1 MNHGGARSFIEKL
14 HNALPESIYPW
25 VIASL
30 RQDPA
35 VWEKLGEPAFH
46 QNVLSLELSVWTS
59 LSPAHLSLLAIAEE
73 MPNLKIA
80 GDHLL
85 INKLHGEIQYPVPP
99 ALRKRAVI
107 EYESTGKGKSE
118 KVGDP
123 SSDSPYCSPLAKA
136 GLLALALRERRRMLG
151 SWDGIREEL
160 NLQAHRAGM
169 PVLATWRTP
178 LACLYGMIPD
188 ASQMLLSL
196 ISPGAAQEYFQMA
209 AHVLLSNP
217 LSPEK
222 FSEEVQSLVE
232 KLSLSEVVPLLK
244 ELSPH
249 HPALVTDLAGKM
261 GPRSKDLF
269 GKSSPA
275 QSNLHSPPLEQ
286 LAALSK
292 MLLLS
297 DAQRLSKNSPASLAT
312 LEQAWHSLQYLEAAF
327 AAELALSA
335 SAIGDKAQAVKYWG
349 KAENLVPHSPLYRS
363 RLAMACLEAGQVDKA
378 QALLAQ
384 ENARLDPGK
393 VDAPE
398 FLVAALASAH
408 LAIQSGNLEAARE
421 ALIGAI
427 QPVLSRDQATPF
439 GIGQLKTIH
448 ELAELLL
455 ELGLPVEATH
465 VFQAIVR
472 QKPNDPDLLKSLGQA
487 QHAAGQD
494 QKAVESL
501 QIAVSLAPRDKDLR
515 RQYARLLEA
524 AGDWYP
530 ALAEWTSLIGGSAF
544 QGSGAPPLPQDLCAY
559 ARCALKAGE
568 PESAAEASRKVLAM
582 EYNKQNPE
590 NFALAHLLL
599 GQALQQR
606 GDVLIAQ
613 EQFYKATQ
621 LFPHRPDAWLALAEA
636 QAATGQSQIAFET
649 LQTGRLAAPDAPEIY
664 LALGNAYLSD
674 WENHGHPSPTQALDM
689 FEKAADLIAHGGGF
703 KRYPDYAPQ
712 VYLRLGETLY
722 ELGHVEESRKV
733 MELAYQANPSFPGTA
748 KLFSKTLLDLKD
760 QRGAIPVLAQLTRL
774 DENNISAHMNY
785 ADALLSVR
793 EKPLE
798 AIKSLRWVL
807 ELSPGHIQAQ
817 ALLAEALS
825 ANNELD
831 DALRIYQV
839 VLETDLVKD
848 PAWGSRISLGLG
860 RTALALRQP
869 EIAIAALREASRADP
884 DNSQIPCT
892 LAEAYYAA
900 GLLEDAL
907 QSARVGLGLGLEDL
921 DVLIWFAEKAITW
934 ISTSREVK
942 NGFSPDMIS
951 GELASQVRIEAL
963 NTLTRALQLAP
974 QRTDLLIRLGK
985 IQLMIEDDQAAAE
998 SFQKVLSAQD
1008 SSIDDLYEAAE
1019 YLLTF
1024 GKPHSAVECLEKSI
1038 TQSGYTRGEAFGI
1051 IEHTRLPRSLVKA
1064 YQRAGNP
1071 QAALSILDQGIL
1083 HYPMDVSL
1091 SSAKANILLDLGRPT
1106 EALTALEDTLQ
1117 RQPEGQSSADLH
1129 KQAAYILRSTGD
1141 LSAALAHIERI
1152 LASPGFSAPGPHQ
1165 VWAHILAAEIS
1176 RAQLQ
1181 PEKAL
1186 AYLNFPPMLDGEYEA
1201 FSVQDQRDYLGYFLL
1216 DADLALD
1223 RGDAK
1228 SAEKSF
1234 SVVKKSA
1241 RIPDLTPY
1249 QRSRFLA
1256 IETRLNS
1263 IHGDHDLAR
1272 RSFQETANYLDA
1284 FQQNNDAQV
1293 ISSIDYENH
1302 LDYHAIGAA
1311 FLELCQWDSA
1321 INLLDEAVEKFSLEP
1336 LSHLDLARAL
1346 VVQAENRRFHVELEG
1361 FNHAPPLPATG
1372 ELTWQRFDQAI
1383 DNAEDLVRKWA
1394 DPAPPAGLHNAD
1406 LSIAAAAQIA
1416 RWRGRGLLAF
1426 HPDRNSAERF
1436 YNLPTTASDP
1446 DDIAALI
1453 AAIRHTGAQE
1463 IEVGGSMT
1471 LSTADLMAKVTQNA
1485 RNFPQHPLVL
1495 CQLALSLYTD
1505 ETHLDEAHQAASEA
1519 LVYKFG
1525 KVNQAQSNQPIC
1537 PHPLY
1542 PLFNILAGRISF
1554 LAGDLSRSLATVQA
1568 AISCWPDEPRWH
1580 TLAASIYRSI
1590 GDLSSSI
1597 IHLEQAVEL
1606 EPEYMPHY
1614 LKLGE
1619 SYLHQAQSVMPGG
1632 AIEASMNAIQIL
1644 GKACELSTTEAEPW
1658 LSLARA
1664 HICAAQE
1671 NSLEQ
1676 AAACAERAINLKPDG
1691 TEPLVLR
1698 AEIALRA
1705 GDFQEAYD
1713 RALVASRLEELSR
1726 IQGESST
1733 PAPQTNPYPIL
1744 LLVRALDGL
1753 GRTGDAI
1760 AAIDKALPHVWER
1773 LPLLLERLKFLTRA
1787 QDTDALLGSLQELA
1801 QEYPD
1806 EPIVLAPLAKSLADS
1821 GDADNAVRIAQ
1832 KALQVSKSYIQA
1844 DESSFLDVATQAELH
1859 YLLGKLLRETGQLDQ
1874 AIHHLNEAVRR
1885 APLSLDPYLE
1895 LGRAYQDRR
1904 QHIQALQV
1912 YNQVIE
1918 TSPDRPEPYYYAG
1931 LALKESKDYLGAEH
1945 MLRRAADLAPKDLT
1959 IHRQLG
1965 AVVALNLVHNRHK
1978 KPMEA

>member
-1 MNHGGARSFIEKL
+1 MNHGGASSFIDKL

-30 RQDPA
+30 RQDPV

-73 MPNLKIA
+73 MTNLKIA

-99 ALRKRAVI
+99 GLRKRAAT
-107 EYESTGKGKSE
+107 EYETAGKGKPDTSM
-118 KVGDP
+118 DP
-123 SSDSPYCSPLAKA
+123 SNDPTCCSLLAKA
-136 GLLALALRERRRMLG
+136 GLLALALRERRRMVG
-151 SWDGIREEL
+151 SWDGLREEL
-160 NLQAHRAGM
+160 NIQAHRAGL
-169 PVLATWRTP
+169 PVWAAWRTP

-196 ISPGAAQEYFQMA
+196 ISPGAAQEHFQIA

-222 FSEEVQSLVE
+222 FSEEVQSLVN

-249 HPALVTDLAGKM
+249 HPALVTDLAGRM
-261 GPRSKDLF
+261 GPRSKDVM
-269 GKSSPA
+269 GKSSPG
-275 QSNLHSPPLEQ
+275 QSNLHTPPLEQ
-286 LAALSK
+286 LSALSK

-297 DAQRLSKNSPASLAT
+297 DAQRLSKNSSASRAT
-312 LEQAWHSLQYLEAAF
+312 LEQVWHSLQYLEAAV
-327 AAELALSA
+327 AGELAISA
-335 SAIGDKAQAVKYWG
+335 AANGDTTQSVEFWEKAT
-349 KAENLVPHSPLYRS
+349 NLVPQSPLYRS

-378 QALLAQ
+378 QALLA
-384 ENARLDPGK
+384 EDNARRDPVKG
-393 VDAPE
+393 DAPE
-398 FLVAALASAH
+398 SLVASLASAR
-408 LAIQSGNLEAARE
+408 LAIRTGNLEAARE
-421 ALIGAI
+421 ALIGSI

-439 GIGQLKTIH
+439 GMGQLKTIH

-455 ELGLPVEATH
+455 ELGLPAEAAH
-465 VFQAIVR
+465 IFQAIIR
-472 QKPNDPDLLKSLGQA
+472 QNPNDPDLLTALGQA
-487 QHAAGQD
+487 QHTAGQD
-494 QKAVESL
+494 QNAVQSL
-501 QIAVSLAPRDKDLR
+501 QIAVSLAPKDKDLR
-515 RQYARLLEA
+515 RQYAHLLEA
-524 AGDWYP
+524 AGNWQL
-530 ALAEWTSLIGGSAF
+530 ALVEWTSLIGGSAL
-544 QGSGAPPLPQDLCAY
+544 QSSGASPLPQDLCAY

-582 EYNKQNPE
+582 EYDEQNPE

-599 GQALQQR
+599 GQALEQR
-606 GDVLIAQ
+606 GDVRAAE
-613 EQFYKATQ
+613 EQFNKATQ
-621 LFPHRPDAWLALAEA
+621 LLPHRADGWLALAEA
-636 QAATGQSQIAFET
+636 QANTGRTQLAFET
-649 LQTGRLAAPDAPEIY
+649 LQAGRLAAPDAPEIY
-664 LALGNAYLSD
+664 LALGNAHLSD
-674 WENHGHPSPTQALDM
+674 WEKHGQPSPTQALDM
-689 FEKAADLIAHGGGF
+689 LEMAADLITHGGGF
-703 KRYPDYAPQ
+703 KRYSGCAPQ
-712 VYLRLGETLY
+712 VYQRLGETLY
-722 ELGHVEESRKV
+722 ELGHLQESRKV
-733 MELAYQANPSFPGTA
+733 LEQAYQANPSFPGTA
-748 KLFSKTLLDLKD
+748 KLFSKTLLDMKD
-760 QRGAIPVLAQLTRL
+760 QRGAIPVLAQLIRL
-774 DENNISAHMNY
+774 EEDNLYAHLDY
-785 ADALLSVR
+785 ADALLSVK
-793 EKPLE
+793 EKPIE
-798 AIKSLRWVL
+798 AIRSLQKVL
-807 ELSPGHIQAQ
+807 ELSPGHLQAQ
-817 ALLAEALS
+817 VLLAEALS
-825 ANNELD
+825 ANNELE

-848 PAWGSRISLGLG
+848 PSWGSRISLGLG

-869 EIAIAALREASRADP
+869 EVAIAALREASLADP
-884 DNSQIPCT
+884 GNPQIPCT
-892 LAEAYYAA
+892 LAEAYYSA

-934 ISTSREVK
+934 ISTSSGVK
-942 NGFSPDMIS
+942 NGFSLDMIS
-951 GELASQVRIEAL
+951 IELANQVRIEAL

-974 QRTDLLIRLGK
+974 QRTDLLVRLGK
-985 IQLMIEDDQAAAE
+985 IQLMIDDDQAAAE
-998 SFQKVLSAQD
+998 SFQKVLSAQV
-1008 SSIDDLYEAAE
+1008 STIDDLYESAE
-1019 YLLTF
+1019 YLLDL

-1038 TQSGYTRGEAFGI
+1038 TQSGYTCGEMFGI
-1051 IEHTRLPRSLVKA
+1051 DEYAKLPRSLVKA
-1064 YQRAGNP
+1064 YRRAGNP
-1071 QAALSILDQGIL
+1071 QAAISILDQGIL
-1083 HYPMDVSL
+1083 HYPLDTSL

-1106 EALTALEDTLQ
+1106 EALTALEEALQ
-1117 RQPEGQSSADLH
+1117 RGGEGQSSAELH

-1141 LSAALAHIERI
+1141 LPAALAHVERI
-1152 LASPGFSAPGPHQ
+1152 LASSDPTSPIPPHL
-1165 VWAHILAAEIS
+1165 WARILAAEIA

-1186 AYLNFPPMLDGEYEA
+1186 TYLNFPPILDGEFEG
-1201 FSVQDQRDYLGYFLL
+1201 FPTQEQIDYPVYFLL
-1216 DADLALD
+1216 GAELGLEQ
-1223 RGDAK
+1223 GDVK

-1234 SVVKKSA
+1234 AVVKKSA
-1241 RIPDLTPY
+1241 RVHDLPPY

-1256 IETRLNS
+1256 MVTRLHS
-1263 IHGDHDLAR
+1263 IHGEHQLAW
-1272 RSFQETANYLDA
+1272 RSYQETLIYLEA
-1284 FQQNNDAQV
+1284 YRQANDAQV
-1293 ISSIDYENH
+1293 TSSIDYDNH
-1302 LDYHAIGAA
+1302 LNYHALGAA
-1311 FLELCQWDSA
+1311 FLELCQWESA
-1321 INLLDEAVEKFSLEP
+1321 INLLDEAIEKSPLEP
-1336 LSHLDLARAL
+1336 LPHIDLARAMVL
-1346 VVQAENRRFHVELEG
+1346 QAETRRFHVELEG
-1361 FNHAPPLPATG
+1361 FNHAPPSAIS
-1372 ELTWQRFDQAI
+1372 EDINWQRFEQAI
-1383 DNAEDLVRKWA
+1383 TNAGDLVRNRSDA
-1394 DPAPPAGLHNAD
+1394 TLAAGSADAELSDPA
-1406 LSIAAAAQIA
+1406 SIQIA
-1416 RWRGRGLLAF
+1416 RWRGRGRLAF
-1426 HPDRNSAERF
+1426 RPDRNSAEGF
-1436 YNLPTTASDP
+1436 YNLPTITSDP

-1453 AAIRHTGAQE
+1453 AAIRETGAHE

-1471 LSTADLMAKVTQNA
+1471 LSTADLMAKAIQTA
-1485 RNFPQHPLVL
+1485 RNFSQHPQVL
-1495 CQLALSLYTD
+1495 CQLALSLHTD
-1505 ETHLDEAHQAASEA
+1505 EAHLDEAHQAAWEA

-1525 KVNQAQSNQPIC
+1525 KVTPAQSNQPTC

-1542 PLFNILAGRISF
+1542 PLFNILAARISF
-1554 LAGDLSRSLATVQA
+1554 LAGDLSKSLSTVQA

-1580 TLAASIYRSI
+1580 TLAATIYRSI
-1590 GDLSSSI
+1590 GDLSSTI

-1644 GKACELSTTEAEPW
+1644 GKACELSTSEAEPW

-1664 HICAAQE
+1664 HMCAAQE

-1676 AAACAERAINLKPDG
+1676 AAVCVERAIRLKPDS

-1726 IQGESST
+1726 IQGEGSA

-1773 LPLLLERLKFLTRA
+1773 LPLLLERLKFLTRS
-1787 QDTDALLGSLQELA
+1787 QDTETLLGSLQELA
-1801 QEYPD
+1801 QEYPE

-1821 GDADNAVRIAQ
+1821 GDADNAVRTAQ
-1832 KALQVSKSYIQA
+1832 KALQAAKSYVQA
-1844 DESSFLDVATQAELH
+1844 DESSFLDIATQAELH
-1859 YLLGKLLRETGQLDQ
+1859 HLLGKLLRESGQLDQ
-1874 AIHHLNEAVRR
+1874 AIHHLNEAVHR

-1904 QHIQALQV
+1904 QHMQALQI
-1912 YNQVIE
+1912 YNQAIE
-1918 TSPDRPEPYYYAG
+1918 ISPDRPEPYYCAG
-1931 LALKESKDYLGAEH
+1931 LALKESKDYLGAEN
-1945 MLRRAADLAPKDLT
+1945 MLHRAAELAPKNLT